1 MSTPPGRSRSPEWSR
16 MVAAALKHSG
26 VWATY
31 YNLLE
36 RQKGMP
42 EDLSLLGYIEILRN
56 LIIRD
61 LLARPKGT
69 SAVPR
74 LTQEFLADYEK
85 FELTA
90 QEGYLVS
97 QIDGAISIQKLLK
110 VTPFDPATTL
120 FSLAKLERVRA
131 ISFAS

>member
-1 MSTPPGRSRSPEWSR
+1 

-36 RQKGMP
+36 RQKNLP
-42 EDLSLLGYIEILRN
+42 EDLSLVGYLEILRN
-56 LIIRD
+56 VIIRD

-74 LTQEFLADYEK
+74 LTEQFLQDYEK

-90 QEGYLVS
+90 QEGYIVS
-97 QIDGAISIQKLLK
+97 QIDGTISIQKLLK
-110 VTPFDPATTL
+110 VTPFDPVTTL

-131 ISFAS
+131 ISFTS

>member
-1 MSTPPGRSRSPEWSR
+1 

-31 YNLLE
+31 YNLLD
-36 RQKGMP
+36 RQKSLP
-42 EDLSLLGYIEILRN
+42 DDLSLIGYLEILRN
-56 LIIRD
+56 GIIRD
-61 LLARPKGT
+61 FLARPKGS
-69 SAVPR
+69 SAVPS
-74 LTQEFLADYEK
+74 LTQEFSQDYEK

-90 QEGYLVS
+90 QEGYIVS
-97 QIDGAISIQKLLK
+97 QIDGAMSVQKLLK

-131 ISFAS
+131 ITFTS